1 MIELFEICNITGLHY
16 CFCLELLLSHIT
28 IHGIEIPIC
37 SLPIHSTGI
46 FNNSKKVDTNRM
58 ILNLSGKMGTE

>member
-16 CFCLELLLSHIT
+16 CFYLELLLSHII

-37 SLPIHSTGI
+37 SLQIPSTGI
-46 FNNSKKVDTNRM
+46 FSDSKKVCTNRM
-58 ILNLSGKMGTE
+58 ILDLS

>member
-28 IHGIEIPIC
+28 IHGNEIPIY
-37 SLPIHSTGI
+37 SLQIPSTGI
-46 FNNSKKVDTNRM
+46 FSNSMIVCTNRM
-58 ILNLSGKMGTE
+58 ILDLS